1 MARRIQRPLALER
14 RKRREFP
21 EEVLQSHIGISLL
34 EFPKSAVADPEQCH
48 AGIELGIA
56 IIEEDWRVWAAI
68 RLPLLKVICT
78 VPEGL
83 VDSRR
88 IDQRGIHTGLLV
100 RAMPG

>member
-1 MARRIQRPLALER
+1 MVSRIQRPLALER
-14 RKRREFP
+14 REWREFH

-34 EFPKSAVADPEQCH
+34 EFSKSAVADPEQCH
-48 AGIELGIA
+48 AGLELGIA

-68 RLPLLKVICT
+68 RLPLLKVMCT

-83 VDSRR
+83 VDSRT
-88 IDQRGIHTGLLV
+88 IDQRGIHIELLV